1 MKFSEIIGH
10 EDIKKVLVSMADS
23 GRVPHAM
30 LFYENEGCGGLA
42 LALAFIQYI
51 NCRHRHDGDSCGE
64 CPSCNKISK
73 LIHPDMHFVFPV
85 TSGPKADSSSKPTSD
100 SYIRYWRELVLGNPY
115 FLENGLYKALGIE
128 GNGTISNF
136 AEKPKE
142 SGSWINAG
150 FFVCEP
156 EVFDYIPEDCENM
169 MWEEDPL
176 KNLTKAGQMNAY
188 KHTGFWHAM
197 DMLKDKEDLNKM
209 WAAGEAPWKLWE

>member
-10 EDIKKVLVSMADS
+10 EDIKKVLVSMAHS
-23 GRVPHAM
+23 GRVPPAM

-51 NCRHRHDGDSCGE
+51 NCRHRHDGDSCAK

-128 GNGTISNF
+128 GKSGNIAV
-136 AEKPKE
+136 AEAKAILDKLSFTSVE
-142 SGSWINAG
+142 DGYKAIVTWL
-150 FFVCEP
+150 P
-156 EVFDYIPEDCENM
+156 E
-169 MWEEDPL
+169 
-176 KNLTKAGQMNAY
+176 KMNA
-188 KHTGFWHAM
+188 
-197 DMLKDKEDLNKM
+197 
-209 WAAGEAPWKLWE
+209 

>member
-115 FLENGLYKALGIE
+115 FLEKLR
-128 GNGTISNF
+128 
-136 AEKPKE
+136 
-142 SGSWINAG
+142 SGGFHSWI
-150 FFVCEP
+150 F
-156 EVFDYIPEDCENM
+156 
-169 MWEEDPL
+169 L
-176 KNLTKAGQMNAY
+176 KATLPTRRRSRSLFCAVTLLQVLRLPQYSELTSEIQQKKSELIRYN
-188 KHTGFWHAM
+188 
-197 DMLKDKEDLNKM
+197 
-209 WAAGEAPWKLWE
+209 